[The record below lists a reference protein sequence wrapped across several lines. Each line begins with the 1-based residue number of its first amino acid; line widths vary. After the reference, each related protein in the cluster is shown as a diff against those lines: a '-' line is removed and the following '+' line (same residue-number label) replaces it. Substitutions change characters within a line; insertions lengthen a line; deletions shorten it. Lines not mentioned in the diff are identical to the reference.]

1 MIRERISH
9 VNRIKGLLY
18 SRGIKGYEPLR
29 RNRRDKLEML
39 TTGDG
44 RDLPPYLKTQI
55 GRELDR
61 IELLLRQIAA
71 MPYEVVSRLGFKRP
85 PQARFGRPSS

>member
-1 MIRERISH
+1 MVVAPTPQQEDARRLVRERRTLIRERISH

-18 SRGIKGYEPLR
+18 SQGIKGYEPLR

-55 GRELDR
+55 GRGAQR
-61 IELLLRQIAA
+61 H
-71 MPYEVVSRLGFKRP
+71 
-85 PQARFGRPSS
+85 